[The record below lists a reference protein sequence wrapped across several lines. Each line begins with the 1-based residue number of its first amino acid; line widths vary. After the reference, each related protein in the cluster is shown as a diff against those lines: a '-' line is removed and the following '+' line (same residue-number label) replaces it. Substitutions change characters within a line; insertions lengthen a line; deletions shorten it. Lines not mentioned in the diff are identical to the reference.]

1 MIRNNRS
8 IEIPLPGMPHHK
20 SIQGCNCW
28 GIWLWL
34 YQVWV
39 LVIPLQSSL
48 QNHKF
53 SSLGKHNTQEKALV
67 CAFDFHWIFLC
78 TFLLTTLYLPLLY
91 LPGREASHRQEA
103 TGGSTDWRPL
113 LPPCSGTQC
122 QGLYEVGR
130 CRSPAHG
137 LWGRWRNPPSAEEE
151 SHSPCRMLW
160 SDPTSQ
166 DNWK

>member
-1 MIRNNRS
+1 MVRNKRS
-8 IEIPLPGMPHHK
+8 IEIPFPGMLHHK
-20 SIQGCNCW
+20 SIPGCNCR

-48 QNHKF
+48 QSHKF
-53 SSLGKHNTQEKALV
+53 SFLGKHNTLEKALV
-67 CAFDFHWIFLC
+67 FAFDFHWIFLC
-78 TFLLTTLYLPLLY
+78 TFLLTTLYLPFLY
-91 LPGREASHRQEA
+91 LHGREAFHRQEA
-103 TGGSTDWRPL
+103 TGGSTDWRLL

-122 QGLYEVGR
+122 QGLYEVRR

-137 LWGRWRNPPSAEEE
+137 LWGRWRNSPSAEEE
-151 SHSPCRMLW
+151 IHSPCRMPW